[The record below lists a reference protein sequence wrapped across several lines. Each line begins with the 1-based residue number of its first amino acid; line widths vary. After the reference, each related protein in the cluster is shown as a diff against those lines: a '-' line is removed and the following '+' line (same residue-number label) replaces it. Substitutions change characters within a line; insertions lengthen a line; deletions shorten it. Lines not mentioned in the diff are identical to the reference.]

1 MGVNMKGYKFLKFI
15 ILTVLSLGCFYASF
29 TFAAELGETSGFG
42 AMASQLVSNF
52 PNIARLIT
60 GASFLA
66 GLGFAFASIMKF
78 KQHKDNPTQIPIGTP
93 IAMLFIAVSL
103 LFLPALFKA
112 AGSSM
117 GLQEAGTIYGDIS
130 I

>member
-1 MGVNMKGYKFLKFI
+1 MKGYKFLKFI
-15 ILTVLSLGCFYASF
+15 ILAVLSLSCFYASF
-29 TFAAELGETSGFG
+29 AFAIIGPGAATSGFG
-42 AMASQLVSNF
+42 GMASQLVGNL
-52 PNIARLIT
+52 PDIAKLIT

-66 GLGFAFASIMKF
+66 GLGFAFAAIMKF

-93 IAMLFIAVSL
+93 IAMLFIAVAL
-103 LFLPALFKA
+103 LFLPALFRA

-117 GLQEAGTIYGDIS
+117 GLSTAGTIYGNIS

>member
-1 MGVNMKGYKFLKFI
+1 MKGYRFLKLV
-15 ILTVLSLGCFYASF
+15 ILAVLSLSCFYASF
-29 TFAAELGETSGFG
+29 AFAQYGPGGTTSGFG
-42 AMASQLVSNF
+42 AMASQLVGNF
-52 PNIARLIT
+52 PNIAKLIT

-117 GLQEAGTIYGDIS
+117 GLCEAGTIYGDIS

>member
-1 MGVNMKGYKFLKFI
+1 MKGYKFLKFV
-15 ILTVLSLGCFYASF
+15 ILAVLSLSCFYVSF
-29 TFAAELGETSGFG
+29 VFAAQDLGGGTSGFG
-42 AMASQLVSNF
+42 QMASQLVSNL

-66 GLGFAFASIMKF
+66 GLGFSFASIMKF

-93 IAMLFIAVSL
+93 IAMLFIAVAL
-103 LFLPALFKA
+103 LFLPALFRA

-117 GLQEAGTIYGDIS
+117 GLSTAGTIYGDIS

>member
-1 MGVNMKGYKFLKFI
+1 MKGDKFLKI
-15 ILTVLSLGCFYASF
+15 VILMALSLSCFYASF
-29 TFAAELGETSGFG
+29 TFAAELGATSGFG
-42 AMASQLVSNF
+42 AMASQLVGNF
-52 PNIARLIT
+52 PNIAKLIT

-93 IAMLFIAVSL
+93 IAMLFIAVAL

-117 GLQEAGTIYGDIS
+117 GLCEAGTIYGDIS

>member
-1 MGVNMKGYKFLKFI
+1 MKIYKIVKNIL
-15 ILTVLSLGCFYASF
+15 LTVLSLGYFYGGFA
-29 TFAAELGETSGFG
+29 FAADSGFG
-42 AMASQLVSNF
+42 YMASTLVGNF
-52 PNIARLIT
+52 PAIARLIT

-93 IAMLFIAVSL
+93 IAMLFIAVAL

-112 AGSSM
+112 AGTSM
-117 GLQEAGTIYGDIS
+117 GLSEAGIIS
-130 I
+130 GVISF

>member
-1 MGVNMKGYKFLKFI
+1 MKGYRFLKLV
-15 ILTVLSLGCFYASF
+15 ILAVLSLSCFYASF
-29 TFAAELGETSGFG
+29 AFAQDGTTSGFG

-52 PNIARLIT
+52 PNIAKLIT

-117 GLQEAGTIYGDIS
+117 GLCEAGTIYGDIS